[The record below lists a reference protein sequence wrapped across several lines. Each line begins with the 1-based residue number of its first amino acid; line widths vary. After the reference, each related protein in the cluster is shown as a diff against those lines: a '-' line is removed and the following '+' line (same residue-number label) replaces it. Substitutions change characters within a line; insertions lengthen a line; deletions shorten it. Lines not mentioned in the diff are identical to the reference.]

1 MNYTT
6 FAPYNIITN
15 NVGCAGRITART
27 LRYKSQEKRC
37 HPSVKHWDLVDN
49 VRTAVCLGTGCV

>member
-15 NVGCAGRITART
+15 NVGCHSSTGHWNLVCIMQPLSKFLGPSSEHWMR
-27 LRYKSQEKRC
+27 LR
-37 HPSVKHWDLVDN
+37 
-49 VRTAVCLGTGCV
+49 